1 MERKTMIRKKTRP
14 KTIAEYIAA
23 APADAR
29 KKLREI
35 RACIRAAAPGAEET
49 IKYGMPAFCYKR
61 ILVIFGAFKHHIG
74 FYPTA
79 AAMKPFADELRKF
92 KRARGSIQFP
102 LDEPLPLGLIR
113 KITALRVRNSIEQ
126 DGKWR
131 SKRNA

>member
-1 MERKTMIRKKTRP
+1 MIRKKARP
-14 KTIAEYIAA
+14 KTIAEYISA

-29 KKLREI
+29 KKLREM

-49 IKYGMPAFCYKR
+49 LKYGMPAFCYKR

-79 AAMKPFADELRKF
+79 AAMKPFAKELANF
-92 KRARGSIQFP
+92 KTARGSIQFP
-102 LDEPLPLGLIR
+102 LDQPLPVALIR
-113 KITALRVRNSIEQ
+113 KLTALRVRHSIEQ

-131 SKRNA
+131 SPRNG